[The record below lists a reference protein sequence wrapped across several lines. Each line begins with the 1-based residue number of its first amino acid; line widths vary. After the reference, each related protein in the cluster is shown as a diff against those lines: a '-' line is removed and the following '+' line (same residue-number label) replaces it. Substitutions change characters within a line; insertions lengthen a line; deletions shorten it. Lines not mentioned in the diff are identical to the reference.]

1 MDTNN
6 DKELGDMRA
15 NYFPTVSR
23 EGRTGARIQ
32 WQLECESYGRKSSG
46 RWGEATGA
54 SGKERAAADGARGQ
68 GRRVLKEQR
77 PLGRGDRDSGDRKS
91 SGRWGEARGAAQTA
105 RSAADGAG

>member
-32 WQLECESYGRKSSG
+32 WQLECESYGFGDDRMIALTHSVDS
-46 RWGEATGA
+46 
-54 SGKERAAADGARGQ
+54 ADGC
-68 GRRVLKEQR
+68 
-77 PLGRGDRDSGDRKS
+77 
-91 SGRWGEARGAAQTA
+91 
-105 RSAADGAG
+105 

>member
-23 EGRTGARIQ
+23 EGRKGARLQ

-54 SGKERAAADGARGQ
+54 SGTERAAADGARGQ
-68 GRRVLKEQR
+68 GRRLRKEQR
-77 PLGRGDRDSGDRKS
+77 PMGRGERGGGDRKS
-91 SGRWGEARGAAQTA
+91 SGRWGEARGAAPKERA
-105 RSAADGAG
+105 AADGAG